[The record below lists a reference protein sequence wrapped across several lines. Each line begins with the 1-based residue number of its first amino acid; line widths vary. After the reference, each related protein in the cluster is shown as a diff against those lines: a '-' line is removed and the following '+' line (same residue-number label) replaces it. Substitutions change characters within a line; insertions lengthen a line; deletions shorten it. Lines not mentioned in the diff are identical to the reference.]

1 MISPKDKKEVRQ
13 VYKTKDYQAFK
24 FITGN
29 RPVIKTHLAKLILSM
44 KEEYIPVPIIVNEYL
59 EIIDGQHRYFACKE
73 LDLDMHYI
81 QIQGLRLK
89 DVQRLNELMKAW
101 TADAFMNCYCDLALD
116 SDSGE
121 YDDYVEYSE
130 FKREYGYGH
139 NETQTML
146 AGKTMFSG
154 KLSDD
159 FRKGEFKIDNIKK
172 AKQIANQIREVSE
185 YYSGYKRR
193 GFVIAIMKCLSN
205 PEYDHKRFIAK
216 LSYQTDKLTDFRH
229 WQQYLT
235 VIQDIYNYYA
245 KEEDK
250 VMLMSL

>member
-1 MISPKDKKEVRQ
+1 MKSPKDRKEVRS
-13 VYKTKDYQAFK
+13 VYKTKDYQAFN

-29 RPVIKTHLAKLILSM
+29 RPVIKSHLAKLITSM
-44 KEEYIPVPIIVNEYL
+44 REEYIPVPILINDKM

-73 LDLDMHYI
+73 LGLQLHYI
-81 QIQGLRLK
+81 QIKGLKLK

-101 TADAFMNCYCDLALD
+101 TADAFMNCYCDLALE

-130 FKREYGYGH
+130 FKREYGFGH
-139 NETQTML
+139 NETQAML
-146 AGKTMFSG
+146 SNKTMFSG

-159 FRKGEFKIDNIKK
+159 FRKGIFKIDNLKK
-172 AKQIANQIREVSE
+172 AKHIANQIREVGE

-193 GFVIAIMKCLSN
+193 GFVIAIMKCLVN
-205 PEYDHKRFIAK
+205 PKYDHKRFIAK

-245 KEEDK
+245 KEDDK

>member
-1 MISPKDKKEVRQ
+1 MVPKDKKEVTS
-13 VYKTKDYQAFK
+13 VYKTKEYQWFT
-24 FITGN
+24 FIAGN
-29 RPVIKTHLAKLILSM
+29 RPVIKSHLSKLIISM
-44 KEEYIPVPIIVNEYL
+44 KEEYVPVPIIVNESL
-59 EIIDGQHRYFACKE
+59 EIIDGQHRYHACKE
-73 LDLDMHYI
+73 LDLELHYI
-81 QIQGLRLK
+81 IIRGLKLK
-89 DVQRLNELMKAW
+89 DVQRLNILMKAW
-101 TADAFMNCYCDLALD
+101 TADSFMNCYCDLALD

-130 FKREYGYGH
+130 FKREYGFGH

-146 AGKTMFSG
+146 SGKTMFSG
-154 KLSDD
+154 KLADD
-159 FRKGEFKIDNIKK
+159 FRKGDFKIKSIKK
-172 AKQIANQIREVSE
+172 ARQIANQIREVSE

-216 LSYQTDKLTDFRH
+216 LSYQKDKLSDFRH

-250 VMLMSL
+250 VMLISL